1 MMGSKGQEVEALAAS
16 IDEKMKLAGEI
27 AVEDLTDTE
36 ASLLKDKEFL
46 KNLESSCK
54 MKTKEWEERSKT
66 RACWNRHRSF
76 LRAGGVWYCSRL
88 LGTFFL
94 LCWALAFD
102 PSTHPLSGSTQ
113 ENAA

>member
-36 ASLLKDKEFL
+36 ASLLKDKELL

-54 MKTKEWEERSKT
+54 MKTKEWEER
-66 RACWNRHRSF
+66 
-76 LRAGGVWYCSRL
+76 
-88 LGTFFL
+88 
-94 LCWALAFD
+94 
-102 PSTHPLSGSTQ
+102 GSTQ

>member
-36 ASLLKDKEFL
+36 ASLLKDKQFL

-54 MKTKEWEERSKT
+54 MKTKEWEERSRKRCLVAVPAWFKCN
-66 RACWNRHRSF
+66 RAELH
-76 LRAGGVWYCSRL
+76 
-88 LGTFFL
+88 
-94 LCWALAFD
+94 
-102 PSTHPLSGSTQ
+102 
-113 ENAA
+113 

>member
-66 RACWNRHRSF
+66 
-76 LRAGGVWYCSRL
+76 
-88 LGTFFL
+88 
-94 LCWALAFD
+94 
-102 PSTHPLSGSTQ
+102 GSTQ